1 MSAHLPSSHHH
12 HLRPH
17 HIPPLHIHPPC
28 IPYPLLRDVDS
39 ANNPSDLGRSTMAPS
54 APPLSRG
61 MWAAHLRSTK
71 ELRKGGTW
79 GGTQDWGGP
88 WSASQNTSHDNRRGS
103 FLLFPYSFH
112 PTDQS
117 CTERQ
122 ATVTNN
128 ATTPPR
134 FDTRKVGLMTT
145 MTIQRWRRQ
154 SNDDDEDPTTTMK
167 IQRRQSGFQDD
178 EADSTI
184 TKQISQRWSRLDN
197 GETGLTPVDDTQH
210 PRTPVDE
217 T

>member
-39 ANNPSDLGRSTMAPS
+39 ANNPSDLGRSTTAPS

-79 GGTQDWGGP
+79 GGTQDWGGS
-88 WSASQNTSHDNRRGS
+88 WSASQNTSHYNCRGS

-117 CTERQ
+117 CTEHQ

-134 FDTRKVGLMTT
+134 FDTRKVGSTT
-145 MTIQRWRRQ
+145 TTKIQRWRWR
-154 SNDDDEDPTTTMK
+154 SNDDDPTTTK
-167 IQRRQSGFQDD
+167 RVPGRWGGFHD
-178 EADSTI
+178 
-184 TKQISQRWSRLDN
+184 TKRISWRWSRLDN